1 VSQAITDPWTD
12 RLSERLDGSL
22 TEEERGLLDAHLVTC
37 TECRSV
43 LADLERVVM
52 HARALPEIA
61 PDEDLWPGI
70 AARVAAFARTDE
82 APRMRVR
89 TASWGITMS
98 WPQLVAAGL
107 ALVVLSGGGAWFF
120 ARTQRA
126 ASSMVATQ
134 PSSEMQPA
142 AHDQYAAEVA
152 DLQKELDQRRDHLD
166 PETVKTIEANLKI
179 IDIASAQAR
188 AALAAD
194 PANPYLK
201 EVVSRQM
208 KKKVELLKQA
218 TVYAAAQ

>member
-1 VSQAITDPWTD
+1 
-12 RLSERLDGSL
+12 
-22 TEEERGLLDAHLVTC
+22 
-37 TECRSV
+37 
-43 LADLERVVM
+43 
-52 HARALPEIA
+52 
-61 PDEDLWPGI
+61 
-70 AARVAAFARTDE
+70 
-82 APRMRVR
+82 
-89 TASWGITMS
+89 
-98 WPQLVAAGL
+98 
-107 ALVVLSGGGAWFF
+107 
-120 ARTQRA
+120 
-126 ASSMVATQ
+126 MVATR

-152 DLQKELDQRRDHLD
+152 DLQKELDHRRDHLD